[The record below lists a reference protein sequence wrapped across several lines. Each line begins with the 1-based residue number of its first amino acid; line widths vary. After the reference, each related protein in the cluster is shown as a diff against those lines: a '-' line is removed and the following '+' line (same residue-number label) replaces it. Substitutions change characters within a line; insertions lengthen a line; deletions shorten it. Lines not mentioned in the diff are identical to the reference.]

1 MTKRIYPVFLLL
13 ASVFMLTACVSEE
26 DDIFDKSAAERL
38 NEISGIYVNRL
49 CDSPGGWVMEYYP
62 YTDNEDM
69 NTGVGYLIMNRF
81 HDNQSVYSLMK
92 NKATN
97 NAVMNDSSAW
107 EVITDMGPVLT
118 FNTYNK
124 CFGRFTDP
132 YDDYILTPG
141 RYDDESGKGLQGDYE
156 FVMVDVPEGGDHI
169 MLKGKKRG
177 VYQRLTRVPVGTDF
191 ETYIDDMKK
200 FTDSY
205 FQAKARWEYRI
216 TDNGKT
222 YMIDRMNE
230 GRPRIYP
237 EGKDSTAYGWY
248 SPYLITYYNN
258 QYHLRFKDTVMVDG
272 VQMEQEY
279 AYDAVADKFVGVKN
293 KANTIEG
300 EVPAVFFSEN
310 LNKEST
316 RRWEM
321 SKADADLSDDVKT
334 IRTGITNEFKAIGCT
349 FNSIN
354 FAVKDQQV
362 VLRVQFRQ
370 KTSSY
375 TWYYY
380 FTMEQE
386 GDNVTLK
393 YTQGADEVSTEN
405 LDNVPSL
412 KTLLEA
418 LSQTFVISA
427 NKTRFDLN
435 KVVLT
440 STDAKYRLLFTL
452 YN

>member
-1 MTKRIYPVFLLL
+1 MMKKIYPAILLFV
-13 ASVFMLTACVSEE
+13 SVFILSACVGEE

-38 NEISGIYVNRL
+38 NEVSGIYVNRL

-62 YTDNEDM
+62 YTDNEDL

-92 NKATN
+92 NKATEFK
-97 NAVMNDSSAW
+97 VMNDSSAW

-118 FNTYNK
+118 FNTYNN
-124 CFGRFTDP
+124 CF
-132 YDDYILTPG
+132 TPG
-141 RYDDESGKGLQGDYE
+141 IYDDESGKGLQGDYE

-177 VYQRLTRVPVGTDF
+177 VYQRLTRVPAGTDF
-191 ETYIDDMKK
+191 EAYIDDMKK
-200 FTDSY
+200 YTDTY
-205 FQAKARWEYRI
+205 FQANARWEYRM
-216 TDNGKT
+216 TDHGKT
-222 YMIDRMNE
+222 YMMDRMNT

-272 VQMEQEY
+272 QQMEQEF
-279 AYDAVADKFVGVKN
+279 AYDADADKFFGVKD
-293 KANTIEG
+293 KENTIEG
-300 EVPAVFFSEN
+300 AVPAEFFYEN
-310 LNKEST
+310 LTKVKT

-321 SKADADLSDDVKT
+321 SKTTSDMSDDIKT
-334 IRTGITNEFKAIGCT
+334 LYNGISNEFKAIGCT
-349 FNSIN
+349 FNNLSLI
-354 FAVKDQQV
+354 VKDDEV
-362 VLRVQFRQ
+362 TLRAMFRQ

-375 TWYYY
+375 VWFYNYTI
-380 FTMEQE
+380 EQE

-393 YTQGADEVSTEN
+393 YVKGADDASINN
-405 LDNVPSL
+405 LNQIPSL
-412 KTLLEA
+412 KSFIDV
-418 LSQTFVISA
+418 LSQTFEVA
-427 NKTRFDLN
+427 AGKTRFDLN
-435 KVVLT
+435 KVILT
-440 STDAKYRLLFTL
+440 SSDSKYRLLFTL

>member
-279 AYDAVADKFVGVKN
+279 AYDAASDKFVGVKN

-300 EVPAVFFSEN
+300 EVPAVFFSKN
-310 LNKEST
+310 LNKTST

-321 SKADADLSDDVKT
+321 SKADADMSDEIKA
-334 IRTGITNEFKAIGCT
+334 IRTGITSDFKAIGCT
-349 FNSIN
+349 FNNIC
-354 FAVKDQQV
+354 FMVKDQQLV
-362 VLRVQFRQ
+362 MRVQFRQ

-375 TWYYY
+375 AWYYF
-380 FTMEQE
+380 FTMDQE

-393 YTQGADEVSTEN
+393 YLQGADEASTAN
-405 LDNVPSL
+405 LESIPSL
-412 KTLLEA
+412 KTFLEA
-418 LSQTFVISA
+418 MSQTFVASA

-440 STDAKYRLLFTL
+440 STDSKYRLLFSL
-452 YN
+452 LN

>member
-1 MTKRIYPVFLLL
+1 MMKKIYPAILLFV
-13 ASVFMLTACVSEE
+13 SVFILSACVGEE

-38 NEISGIYVNRL
+38 NEVSGIYVNRL

-62 YTDNEDM
+62 YTDNEDL

-92 NKATN
+92 NKATEFK
-97 NAVMNDSSAW
+97 VMNDSSAW

-118 FNTYNK
+118 FNTYNN

-132 YDDYILTPG
+132 YDDHILTPG
-141 RYDDESGKGLQGDYE
+141 IYDDESGKGLQGDYE

-177 VYQRLTRVPVGTDF
+177 VYQRLTRVPAGTDF
-191 ETYIDDMKK
+191 EAYIDDMKK
-200 FTDSY
+200 YTDTY
-205 FQAKARWEYRI
+205 FQANARWEYRMK
-216 TDNGKT
+216 DHGKT
-222 YMIDRMNE
+222 YMMDRMNT

-272 VQMEQEY
+272 QQMEQEF
-279 AYDAVADKFVGVKN
+279 AYDADADKFFGVKD
-293 KANTIEG
+293 KENTIEG
-300 EVPAVFFSEN
+300 AVPAEFFYEN
-310 LNKEST
+310 LTKIKT

-321 SKADADLSDDVKT
+321 SKTTSDMSDDIKT
-334 IRTGITNEFKAIGCT
+334 LYNGISNEFKAIGCT
-349 FNSIN
+349 FNNLSLI
-354 FAVKDQQV
+354 VKDDEV
-362 VLRVQFRQ
+362 TLRAMFRQ

-375 TWYYY
+375 VWFYNYTI
-380 FTMEQE
+380 EQE

-393 YTQGADEVSTEN
+393 YVKGADDASINN
-405 LDNVPSL
+405 LNQIPSL
-412 KTLLEA
+412 KSFIDV
-418 LSQTFVISA
+418 LSQTFEVA
-427 NKTRFDLN
+427 AGKTRFDLN
-435 KVVLT
+435 KVILT
-440 STDAKYRLLFTL
+440 SSDSKYRLLFTL